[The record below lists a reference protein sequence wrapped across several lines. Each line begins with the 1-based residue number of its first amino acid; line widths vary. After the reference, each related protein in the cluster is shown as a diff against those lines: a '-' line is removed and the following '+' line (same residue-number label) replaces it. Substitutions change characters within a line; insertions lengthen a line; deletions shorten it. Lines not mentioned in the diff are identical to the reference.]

1 MSYNIPIDFNDI
13 PQIQNEMS
21 SSPNNYDII
30 ESSAYPKSSWTFP
43 HSKDYRIS
51 FYYVFRENLERD
63 LLFKKVTSNNNN
75 TNDNV
80 EDVEVKDN
88 IEVKE
93 NIKKIQN
100 NITNTNN
107 RTTGETTLSKKIIKP
122 KRVIKN
128 KENMGRKKK
137 GNSIKN
143 IPGEKLNNKYR
154 HDNVRIRY
162 KRAFIN
168 YLIDFINLKIDKCI
182 KLKGKGRLKK
192 LHKDII
198 EKTKKQDILQ
208 MLNSS
213 VRVYLSND
221 ITQKY
226 KKLKPENN
234 KKVIDYIYEINEI
247 SIIEILEKS
256 VNELM
261 DIFCNDVIEDNIF
274 KDFKRLKYY
283 INNELIEVY
292 NEKDDYIELFKDQAK
307 NYKMKIENIDGRN
320 EK

>member
-13 PQIQNEMS
+13 PEIQNEIS
-21 SSPNNYDII
+21 SSLNYYNII
-30 ESSAYPKSSWTFP
+30 ESSECPKSSWTLP
-43 HSKDYRIS
+43 DSKDNINNINFFRKN
-51 FYYVFRENLERD
+51 FDCVFRENADGELF
-63 LLFKKVTSNNNN
+63 FKKIASNNN
-75 TNDNV
+75 TKV
-80 EDVEVKDN
+80 N

-93 NIKKIQN
+93 NNKKSQN

-107 RTTGETTLSKKIIKP
+107 RTTNEITLPNKIIKP

-128 KENMGRKKK
+128 KQNMGRKKK

-143 IPGEKLNNKYR
+143 IPGKKLNNKYR

-162 KRAFIN
+162 KRAFTN
-168 YLIDFINLKIDKCI
+168 YLIDFINGKIDKCI
-182 KLKGKGRLKK
+182 KLKEKGRLKK
-192 LHKDII
+192 LHKDVI
-198 EKTKKQDILQ
+198 EKTKKQDILK
-208 MLNSS
+208 MLNTS

-226 KKLKPENN
+226 KALKPENN
-234 KKVIDYIYEINEI
+234 KKIIDYIYEINEI
-247 SIIEILEKS
+247 SIIEILEKN

-261 DIFCNDVIEDNIF
+261 DIFCNDEIEDNIF
-274 KDFKRLKYY
+274 KDFKRLKDY
-283 INNELIEVY
+283 IHNELIKVY

-307 NYKMKIENIDGRN
+307 NYKIKIENIDGRN